1 VLPLRAFRLNV
12 GLGYLFCP
20 KSPSATPVRATEGL
34 V

>member
-20 KSPSATPVRATEGL
+20 KSPSATREGN
-34 V
+34 